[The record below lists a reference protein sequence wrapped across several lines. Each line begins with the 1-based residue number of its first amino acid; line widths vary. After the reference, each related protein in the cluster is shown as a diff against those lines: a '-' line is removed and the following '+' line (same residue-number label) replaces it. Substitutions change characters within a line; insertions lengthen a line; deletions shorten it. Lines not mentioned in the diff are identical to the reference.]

1 MSTRPALATPRLD
14 AALRRLDGSLRRSIW
29 LYGVGTAVGGAALWL
44 LFMYGADR
52 LLQLPAPI
60 RLIHLAVL
68 AAGTCWLLAKTLLR
82 HRRSV
87 PDRAGLA
94 LLAQRA
100 LPDEE
105 AEDDRFVN
113 ALELTRS
120 VDPAAPAAEL
130 VERIAASA
138 EESAARLDLGRVTDG
153 GLPARRFAMGAVCVA
168 ATAGALA
175 TEPAMARIFGARLL
189 GADVAWPR
197 ATTLSV
203 EVPEDTMGLE
213 VDTSDPA
220 RIVVRAARGRDVPI
234 VVTAEGVVPE
244 VVSLTFDSGAI
255 VDIGPSGPDT
265 FRTVLPSVQEDLGL
279 VVTGGDDDRGI
290 PRVEVVVLQPPDLAR
305 LAFVVSPPAY
315 SGLPREVST
324 DTRVSAL
331 QGSTVEVF
339 VQADPASATGVAR
352 TFPDGT
358 EIALGRAPFPA
369 EALPDAEPAG
379 AEGEA
384 VPSDPAAPEALTF
397 RTTAIESTRF
407 RFELRDETGLENPD
421 PALFG
426 IEVVPDRAPE
436 LITLE
441 PGRADVEVV
450 VGGAVPVRILGRDDF
465 GVRALALGVTNAAT
479 ETSVAELD
487 LELASV
493 DIEDSQRG
501 RRGNQDARLASRLLE
516 IDSFFPGGPPA
527 IGTSLVLEAVLTD
540 SREPDANVT
549 EAAPIR
555 LRVVSADEFLRR
567 QRDGLGRAA
576 AEVTEVTNAVD
587 RTADAV
593 EGFVLGLS
601 GDDGG
606 LPDAAGMAQTLNDVR
621 RVRGDLE
628 SVSRD
633 LSGLAS
639 SMIYSRLDER
649 AGALEARLFELT
661 RSSADR
667 AFLMEAWKTLG
678 EELRAGRLGNP
689 ENAGALVGVVALA
702 IEAADLRCGAL
713 IEALE
718 ETRAAESTD
727 AARQSLVRATIRVE
741 ELRAALE
748 ELGLELSEWDSM
760 QSIQALAREILNSQK
775 NLAERTRKQAQQGT
789 SGAGDGRDEEDPPR

>member
-14 AALRRLDGSLRRSIW
+14 AVLRRLDGSLRRSIW
-29 LYGVGTAVGGAALWL
+29 LYGLGTAVAGAALWL

-60 RLIHLAVL
+60 RLIHLALL
-68 AAGTCWLLAKTLLR
+68 AAGTLWLLTRTLLR
-82 HRRSV
+82 HRRAV

-100 LPDEE
+100 LPAAE
-105 AEDDRFVN
+105 AVDDRFIN
-113 ALELTRS
+113 ALELTRT
-120 VDPAAPAAEL
+120 VDPATPAAEL
-130 VERIAASA
+130 VERIAAAA
-138 EESAARLDLGRVTDG
+138 EESAGRIDLARVTDG
-153 GLPARRFAMGAVCVA
+153 GRPARRFTMGAVCAA
-168 ATAGALA
+168 ATLAALGSD
-175 TEPAMARIFGARLL
+175 PALARIFGARML

-197 ATTLSV
+197 ATTLTL
-203 EVPEDTMGLE
+203 EVPADTMGLE
-213 VDTSDPA
+213 VDTSDPE
-220 RIVVRAARGRDVPI
+220 RIVVRAARGRDVPLI
-234 VVTAEGVVPE
+234 VRAEGVVPE
-244 VVSLTFDSGAI
+244 LVSLSFDSGAI
-255 VDIGPSGPDT
+255 VDLGPSGPDT

-279 VVTGGDDDRGI
+279 VVTGGDDDRGV
-290 PRVEVVVLQPPDLAR
+290 PRVEIVVLQPPDLAR

-324 DTRVSAL
+324 ETRVSAL

-352 TFPDGT
+352 TFPDGI
-358 EIALGRAPFPA
+358 EIPLDRAPFPA
-369 EALPDAEPAG
+369 EALPAPAAVESNEEPAQ
-379 AEGEA
+379 APA
-384 VPSDPAAPEALTF
+384 PSEALSF

-407 RFELRDETGLENPD
+407 RFELRDESGLENPD

-450 VGGAVPVRILGRDDF
+450 VGGAAAVRILGRDDF
-465 GVRALALGVTNAAT
+465 GVRSLELDVANAAT
-479 ETSVAELD
+479 GTTVAKQE
-487 LELASV
+487 LELAEV
-493 DIEDSQRG
+493 ELEDSQRG
-501 RRGNQDARLASRLLE
+501 RRTEKDTRLASRLLE
-516 IDSFFPGGPPA
+516 IDGFFPDAPPA
-527 IGTSLVLEAVLTD
+527 IGTSLVLTARLTD

-601 GDDGG
+601 GEDRS

-639 SMIYSRLDER
+639 SLIYSRLDER
-649 AGALEARLFELT
+649 SGALEARLFELT
-661 RSSADR
+661 RASADR
-667 AFLMEAWKTLG
+667 AFLMEAWRTLG
-678 EELRAGRLGNP
+678 EELRAGRLGSP
-689 ENAGALVGVVALA
+689 ESAGALVGVVALA

-718 ETRAAESTD
+718 EARGADATD
-727 AARQSLVRATIRVE
+727 TARQALVRATIRVE

-789 SGAGDGRDEEDPPR
+789 SGSGDARDEEDPPR

>member
-1 MSTRPALATPRLD
+1 
-14 AALRRLDGSLRRSIW
+14 
-29 LYGVGTAVGGAALWL
+29 LWL

-60 RLIHLAVL
+60 RLIHLALL
-68 AAGTCWLLAKTLLR
+68 AAGTAWLLARTLLR
-82 HRRSV
+82 HRRAV

-100 LPDEE
+100 LPAAE
-105 AEDDRFVN
+105 AVDDRFIN
-113 ALELTRS
+113 ALELTRT
-120 VDPAAPAAEL
+120 VDPATPAAEL

-138 EESAARLDLGRVTDG
+138 EESAGRIDLGRVTDG
-153 GLPARRFAMGAVCVA
+153 GRPARRFTAGAVCA
-168 ATAGALA
+168 AVTLAALGSD
-175 TEPAMARIFGARLL
+175 PALARIFGARML

-197 ATTLSV
+197 ATTLFL
-203 EVPEDTMGLE
+203 EVPADTTGLE
-213 VDTSDPA
+213 VDTSDPE
-220 RIVVRAARGRDVPI
+220 RIVVRAARGRDVPLL
-234 VVTAEGVVPE
+234 VRAEGVVPE
-244 VVSLTFDSGAI
+244 LVSLSFDSGAI
-255 VDIGPSGPDT
+255 VDLGPSGPDT

-279 VVTGGDDDRGI
+279 VVTGGDDDRGV
-290 PRVEVVVLQPPDLAR
+290 PRVEIVVLQPPDLAR

-324 DTRVSAL
+324 ETRVSAL

-352 TFPDGT
+352 TFPDGI
-358 EIALGRAPFPA
+358 EIPLDRALFPA
-369 EALPDAEPAG
+369 EALPTA
-379 AEGEA
+379 GEA
-384 VPSDPAAPEALTF
+384 SEESAEAPAPSEALSF

-450 VGGAVPVRILGRDDF
+450 VGGAAAMRILGRDDF
-465 GVRALALGVTNAAT
+465 GVRALERDVATAAT
-479 ETSVAELD
+479 ETAVTKLA
-487 LELASV
+487 LELAEV
-493 DIEDSQRG
+493 ELEDSQRG
-501 RRGNQDARLASRLLE
+501 RRGEKDTRLASRLLE
-516 IDSFFPGGPPA
+516 IDGFFPEGPPA
-527 IGTSLVLEAVLTD
+527 IGTSLVLTARLTD
-540 SREPDANVT
+540 SRQPDANVT

-601 GDDGG
+601 GDDRS

-639 SMIYSRLDER
+639 SLIYSRLDER
-649 AGALEARLFELT
+649 SGALEARLFELT

-667 AFLMEAWKTLG
+667 AFLMEAWRTLG
-678 EELRAGRLGNP
+678 EELRAGRLGAP
-689 ENAGALVGVVALA
+689 ASAGALVGVVALA

-713 IEALE
+713 IAALE
-718 ETRAAESTD
+718 EARGSDSTD
-727 AARQSLVRATIRVE
+727 TARQALVRATIRVE

-789 SGAGDGRDEEDPPR
+789 SGSGDARDEEDPPR